1 MFLHQFL
8 VSILPYVLEHRLSL
22 EPSLIQ
28 DVSTAL
34 LAESALVSI
43 LVTPLVH
50 RFTDHLAARTWLL
63 LGLLGQMGG
72 SMSIASAHS
81 CNVSQP
87 RSLLNCCD
95 RAQPCISL
103 TLMS

>member
-8 VSILPYVLEHRLSL
+8 ISILPYVLEHRLSL

-34 LAESALVSI
+34 LAESALVSF
-43 LVTPLVH
+43 LVTPLIH
-50 RFTDHLAARTWLL
+50 RFTDHLGARTWLL

-72 SMSIASAHS
+72 SMIIASSQS
-81 CNVSQP
+81 CKVSRP
-87 RSLLNCCD
+87 RSRLVCCD
-95 RAQPCISL
+95 RVQSL
-103 TLMS
+103 VFR